1 MNTHIQFQSHG
12 PLESEFDCVRAAQAG
27 NRIAFRQLYD
37 QYRDAVYNLIVYL
50 IGNRLE
56 AEDLLQN
63 TFLKAYRALAGFR
76 FEASFK
82 TWILRIAHNECTD
95 ALRRSHPDMVPIE
108 DLLGSQ
114 EEIDH
119 SRLPDDLHLQSER
132 QEVLAQVL
140 LELSPK
146 LRTVVVLRY
155 VELLSYEEI
164 AEVLGC
170 SVGTVSSRLHRAL
183 TELEAHLRPLKRML

>member
-1 MNTHIQFQSHG
+1 MTTPTQIQPHAPTENDFA
-12 PLESEFDCVRAAQAG
+12 CVRAAQAG
-27 NRIAFRQLYD
+27 SRSAFRQLYD
-37 QYRDAVYNLIVYL
+37 QYRDPVYNLIVYL

-76 FEASFK
+76 FESSFK

-95 ALRRSHPDMVPIE
+95 ALRRTRPDMVPIE
-108 DLLGSQ
+108 DLFGSQ

-140 LELSPK
+140 LGLSPK
-146 LRTVVVLRY
+146 LRTVVILRY
-155 VELLSYEEI
+155 VESLSYEEI
-164 AEVLGC
+164 ADILEC

-183 TELEAHLRPLKRML
+183 TEMEAQLRPFKRML

>member
-1 MNTHIQFQSHG
+1 VITHTRFQPSG
-12 PLESEFDCVRAAQAG
+12 PIETEFDSVRAAQAG
-27 NRIAFRQLYD
+27 SRSAFRHLYD
-37 QYRDAVYNLIVYL
+37 QHRDAVYNLIVYL
-50 IGNRLE
+50 TGNRME

-95 ALRRSHPDMVPIE
+95 ALRRNHPDMIPIE
-108 DLLGSQ
+108 DLFGSQ

-146 LRTVVVLRY
+146 LRTVIILRY
-155 VELLSYEEI
+155 VESLSYEEI
-164 AEVLGC
+164 ADILEC

-183 TELEAHLRPLKRML
+183 TEMEAQLRPFKRML